1 MKSPHHQL
9 SILCER
15 YLELVLADKWNTLM
29 LLMQAPIIAGLI
41 VLIWKDVDQ
50 VTDSLLF
57 VLTLS
62 AIWFGTLNSCREVVK
77 EKAIFERE
85 WMKGLETSSYL
96 ASKLAVLSL
105 LGFAQCLCLVFMVN
119 SKVDLGDPP
128 IFHLFVLFAAS
139 LAGTGL
145 GLLIS
150 AAMNTPD
157 QSLAAVPVFLF
168 PQILFSELLL
178 SRENSSDIVK
188 FLDNLAITTWSYE
201 GLKTLEDTERSWGT
215 LLSSIIVPIVMT
227 AVFLCIANVL
237 VRLRLPGIKTETV
250 KKKAP

>member
-1 MKSPHHQL
+1 
-9 SILCER
+9 
-15 YLELVLADKWNTLM
+15 M
-29 LLMQAPIIAGLI
+29 LLVQAPVIAGLI
-41 VLIWKDVDQ
+41 VLIWQDVDE

-85 WMKGLETSSYL
+85 WMKGVQVWSYL

-105 LGFAQCLCLVFMVN
+105 LGFAQCLCLVFIVN
-119 SKVDLGDPP
+119 SKIDLGDPP

-145 GLLIS
+145 GILIS

-157 QSLAAVPVFLF
+157 QSLAAVPIFLI

-178 SRENSSDIVK
+178 SHDNSSDIVK

-201 GLKTLEDTERSWGT
+201 GLKTLEETERSWGT
-215 LLSSIIVPIVMT
+215 LFSSLFVPILMCAT
-227 AVFLCIANVL
+227 FLGIAFVL
-237 VRLRLPGIKTETV
+237 MRLRLPGLNKA
-250 KKKAP
+250 KKKKTSK